1 MAKQK
6 RARRTLKMTCASLML
21 SFLLALAA
29 CSGPATA
36 TISPSASAVAQ
47 PGATPATTHIPA
59 PTPSNSPTTT
69 VRPPTAASSTAAVP
83 IPPSTVNAT
92 DWTTYHRDNLRT
104 GYLPE
109 MPDPGQLNVAWNT
122 VLDGAV
128 YAEPL
133 VVGGHVLVATE
144 MNTVYSLDAHS
155 GQIEW
160 HTNLGQ
166 AVTSD
171 ALPCGNISPL
181 GITGTPVYD
190 PATGLIFVVAEV
202 SGPSHILAGLDV
214 HTGEVRVRRSADPDG
229 MDPVVNQQRAALLL
243 SQNMIYVGY
252 GGLYGDCGDYHGWVV
267 ASRTDGSGPLLAYQ
281 VPTEREGGIWAAP
294 GPAMDATDQLYVSVG
309 NGSAGQGDAWDYSD
323 SVLRLSPALQL
334 EDGFAPEQWP
344 EDNARDA
351 DLGSLGPVLLPNGL
365 VFIAGKS
372 GTGYLL
378 RADALGGVGGQ
389 LLSKPVCHAYGGAAV
404 VGSSI
409 FVPCNEGVQQIQIT
423 AGPNMTLG
431 WRASETSGSPVVG
444 GKTVY
449 SIDPQGILYALDI
462 QTGQVRAA
470 VQVPTTSRFATP
482 TLFGNQVFIGTMT
495 GVVAVNAS

>member
-6 RARRTLKMTCASLML
+6 RARPKLKLTCASLML
-21 SFLLALAA
+21 PLLLSLAA
-29 CSGPATA
+29 CSGQAAGPINPTA
-36 TISPSASAVAQ
+36 TAVAQ
-47 PGATPATTHIPA
+47 PATAPAATHIPA
-59 PTPSNSPTTT
+59 PTPSNVPSITAPH
-69 VRPPTAASSTAAVP
+69 PTAASSTATAA
-83 IPPSTVNAT
+83 PSTSNGT

-104 GYLPE
+104 GYLPD
-109 MPDPGQLNVAWNT
+109 MPDPQQLAVAWNT

-128 YAEPL
+128 YGEPL

-144 MNTVYSLDAHS
+144 MNSVYSLDAHS

-160 HTNLGQ
+160 HTNLGE

-181 GITGTPVYD
+181 GITSTPVYD

-202 SGPSHILAGLDV
+202 SGPSHILAGLDI

-229 MDPVVNQQRAALLL
+229 MDPVTHQQRAALML
-243 SQNMIYVGY
+243 SQDMVYVGY
-252 GGLYGDCGDYHGWVV
+252 GGLYGDCGNYHGWVV
-267 ASRTDGSGPLLAYQ
+267 ASRTDGTGPLLAYQ
-281 VPTEREGGIWAAP
+281 VPTQREGGIWAAS
-294 GPAMDATDQLYVSVG
+294 GPAMDAAGHLYVSVG
-309 NGSAGQGDAWDYSD
+309 NGSAVQGDDWDHSD
-323 SVLRLSPALQL
+323 AVLRLSSALQL

-344 EDNARDA
+344 EDNAADA
-351 DLGSLGPVLLPNGL
+351 DLGSLGPVLLPNSL

-372 GTGYLL
+372 GAGYLL
-378 RADALGGVGGQ
+378 NADALGGVGGQ
-389 LLSKPVCHAYGGAAV
+389 LLSRPVCHAYGGAAV

-409 FVPCNEGVQQIQIT
+409 FVPCNEGVQQIQVKSGT
-423 AGPNMTLG
+423 SMTLG

-449 SIDPQGILYALDI
+449 SIDPNGTLYALGI
-462 QTGQVRAA
+462 QTGKVRAS
-470 VQVPTTSRFATP
+470 VQVPATSRFATP
-482 TLFGNQVFIGTMT
+482 TLFGNQVFIGTLT